1 MVCRRNLFRG
11 KKQIK
16 GKERGGGEGGGARET
31 SSTSQGFPRRRRG
44 GRDREKEKPAGTGS
58 EENPDGKALSSRSR
72 VHSLSSLDFPSLL
85 LLPPLVPRTPVGTL
99 WSRRK
104 YLNDIFFLPLPV
116 LLRSKNYTS
125 RLCSWCTG
133 TIINCLSFLSR
144 NINHRG
150 NKIFL
155 LTRCRERDGT
165 SIPTISRDATFSSPV
180 ISCNDKMHIFSSLNE
195 ILIPFHLE
203 LSFECFQ
210 VSSAIY
216 IAVNERF
223 YYYSL

>member
-1 MVCRRNLFRG
+1 MVCRRNLFHG

-16 GKERGGGEGGGARET
+16 GKEGGADET
-31 SSTSQGFPRRRRG
+31 SSTSQGFPRRQREG
-44 GRDREKEKPAGTGS
+44 GGDREKEKPAGIGS
-58 EENPDGKALSSRSR
+58 GENPDGKALSSRSR
-72 VHSLSSLDFPSLL
+72 VHSLPSLDFPSILL
-85 LLPPLVPRTPVGTL
+85 LLLVPTPVGTL

-144 NINHRG
+144 DINHRE

-155 LTRCRERDGT
+155 LTRCRTRDGA
-165 SIPTISRDATFSSPV
+165 SIPTISRYDVLP
-180 ISCNDKMHIFSSLNE
+180 NNKLQ
-195 ILIPFHLE
+195 L
-203 LSFECFQ
+203 
-210 VSSAIY
+210 
-216 IAVNERF
+216 
-223 YYYSL
+223 

>member
-1 MVCRRNLFRG
+1 MGEIG
-11 KKQIK
+11 KKKSRLEQ
-16 GKERGGGEGGGARET
+16 GAEKIQTEKLCPREAE
-31 SSTSQGFPRRRRG
+31 FIVCPRSIS
-44 GRDREKEKPAGTGS
+44 PAFFS
-58 EENPDGKALSSRSR
+58 C
-72 VHSLSSLDFPSLL
+72 
-85 LLPPLVPRTPVGTL
+85 LPPLVPRTPVGTL

-165 SIPTISRDATFSSPV
+165 SIPTISRDATFPP
-180 ISCNDKMHIFSSLNE
+180 L
-195 ILIPFHLE
+195 PPPA
-203 LSFECFQ
+203 Q
-210 VSSAIY
+210 
-216 IAVNERF
+216 
-223 YYYSL
+223 